1 MTSVRPLP
9 SKPRDFHFPAFE
21 RAELSS
27 GMQLIIAPMH
37 RLAVVTAILVLDGGA
52 MGEKAG
58 REGVSDIAA
67 RALAEGT
74 RRKSSDELVMALERL
89 GTSISASSDWESTI
103 LKMTVMS
110 PNLGDALML
119 MNEMVSEPRFADASI
134 QRLRE
139 ERLSEIIQNRSEPR
153 VLADEMFAASVYD
166 SGARYAVPLGG
177 DEATVAPISAAD
189 VKEYHAS
196 NYLPTNAT
204 LILAGDVTAESAR
217 ALAESAF
224 GRWTAS
230 ASIPRATKRL
240 ADKSSGTRQVRV
252 IGRAGAQQSEMRV
265 GHVGVPRSVADYF
278 AIVVMN
284 AVLGGL
290 FSSRINLNLREVH
303 GYTYG
308 ASSYF
313 DWRRERGPFLI
324 SSAVQSEKTGP
335 AIQEVLKEVERIRT
349 DEIAEDELTL
359 ATSYLAGVFPI
370 RYETA
375 DAVASGLASLTVF
388 GLPDDYFTS
397 YRARIL
403 SVTTKEVQAAASQ
416 YLQPERLSVVVVGN
430 PELVEP
436 QLIDMNLGSV
446 SVVREMQ

>member
-1 MTSVRPLP
+1 
-9 SKPRDFHFPAFE
+9 
-21 RAELSS
+21 
-27 GMQLIIAPMH
+27 MH
-37 RLAVVTAILVLDGGA
+37 RLPVVTAILVLDGGA
-52 MGEKAG
+52 MGERSG
-58 REGVSDIAA
+58 REGVSDIVA

-74 RRKSSDELVMALERL
+74 QRKSADELVMALERL

-110 PNLGDALML
+110 PNLGGALML
-119 MNEMVSEPRFADASI
+119 MNEMVSEPRFADASV

-153 VLADEMFAASVYD
+153 ILADEMFAATVYQ

-177 DEATVAPISAAD
+177 DETTVASINTAD
-189 VKEYHAS
+189 VKEYHTS

-204 LILAGDVTAESAR
+204 LILAGDVTANSAR
-217 ALAESAF
+217 SFAESAF
-224 GRWTAS
+224 GKWTAS
-230 ASIPRATKRL
+230 ASNARTHKRM
-240 ADKSSGTRQVRV
+240 ADQSSGARQIRV

-265 GHVGVPRSVADYF
+265 GHVGTSRSVADYF
-278 AIVVMN
+278 PIVVMN

-313 DWRRERGPFLI
+313 DWRREKGPFLI

-349 DEIAEDELTL
+349 DEIAGDELTL

-397 YRARIL
+397 YREKIL
-403 SVTTKEVQAAASQ
+403 SVTTKEVLAAASQ
-416 YLQPERLSVVVVGN
+416 YLQPEHQSGVVVGN
-430 PELVEP
+430 PGLVEP
-436 QLIDMNLGSV
+436 QLLELNLGSV
-446 SVVREMQ
+446 SVTREMQ

>member
-1 MTSVRPLP
+1 MTAMRPSP
-9 SKPRDFHFPAFE
+9 SKPRDFHFPVFE
-21 RAELSS
+21 RAEIRS
-27 GMQLIIAPMH
+27 GMRLIVAPMH
-37 RLAVVTAILVLDGGA
+37 RLPVVTAILVLDGGA
-52 MGEKAG
+52 MRERAG
-58 REGVSDIAA
+58 REGVSDIVA

-74 RRKSSDELVMALERL
+74 QRKSADELVMALERL

-110 PNLGDALML
+110 PNLADALML

-153 VLADEMFAASVYD
+153 ILADEIFAATVYQSD
-166 SGARYAVPLGG
+166 ARYAVPLSG
-177 DEATVAPISAAD
+177 DETTVASINTED

-196 NYLPTNAT
+196 NYLPTTAT
-204 LILAGDVTAESAR
+204 LILAGDVTSESAR
-217 ALAESAF
+217 ALAEDAF
-224 GRWTAS
+224 GKWTAS
-230 ASIPRATKRL
+230 ASNARPNKRL
-240 ADKSSGTRQVRV
+240 ADQPSGGRQIRV

-265 GHVGVPRSVADYF
+265 GHVGAPRSIADYF

-313 DWRRERGPFLI
+313 DWRRERGPFLV
-324 SSAVQSEKTGP
+324 SSAVQSDKTGP
-335 AIQEVLKEVERIRT
+335 AIQEVLKEIERIKS
-349 DEIAEDELTL
+349 DEIAPEELTL
-359 ATSYLAGVFPI
+359 ATSYLAGIFPI

-397 YRARIL
+397 YRSKIL
-403 SVTTKEVQAAASQ
+403 SVTAEEVQAAASQ
-416 YLQPERLSVVVVGN
+416 HLHPDQLSVVVVGN
-430 PELVEP
+430 PELVQP
-436 QLIDMNLGSV
+436 QLLELNMGSV
-446 SVVREMQ
+446 SVTTESQ